1 MCGNYITFYLWDTAV
16 HAINPGHQESL
27 SIDGLI
33 YIERTSSTQLKFHYG
48 LVTVELTHT
57 NDPAY
62 RVVEGFKK
70 AVNLART
77 SGNPAPVTFD
87 VEVSD
92 TSIVIPIPTP
102 PDLYVSNVSVKKL

>member
-1 MCGNYITFYLWDTAV
+1 MCNNYITFYLWDPTV

-27 SIDGLI
+27 PVDGLI
-33 YIERTSSTQLKFHYG
+33 YIERTSSTQIKLHYG

-62 RVVEGFKK
+62 RVVNGFKK

-77 SGNPAPVTFD
+77 SGKSTAVSFD

-92 TSIVIPIPTP
+92 NSIVIPIPTP